1 MGYVGSLLLLHLEGE
16 AVGRAVEAEV
26 VAAGQ
31 HEDVLGDLVAL
42 DATLGL
48 VGVHN
53 SFQFILKCITTHLRS
68 TRNYCLA
75 IIPL

>member
-1 MGYVGSLLLLHLEGE
+1 MEYVGSLLLLHLEGE
-16 AVGRAVEAEV
+16 AVGCAFEAEV
-26 VAAGQ
+26 MTAGQ

-53 SFQFILKCITTHLRS
+53 SFKTVLIYF
-68 TRNYCLA
+68 
-75 IIPL
+75 

>member
-1 MGYVGSLLLLHLEGE
+1 M
-16 AVGRAVEAEV
+16 
-26 VAAGQ
+26 AAGQ

-53 SFQFILKCITTHLRS
+53 SFNLFLKCITFPTDPTCS
-68 TRNYCLA
+68 YCLM
-75 IIPL
+75 IPPQ